1 MTNENKILDQVKP
14 LIVKLRKEVDIS
26 NNRVEFRDVVEKN
39 IDRICEEL
47 DTRWLVSI
55 CDTYVDFGDS
65 NEKRNAMF
73 IVMIANI
80 EKLWATNLLMYDVK
94 LNPQKLHKLKE
105 NKVIPLWD
113 GMYSFNINHG
123 DMTNNLYKRL
133 NNLMDETPFL
143 NKIFMTV
150 LKRIKENDTA
160 LANLAKYHQRLF
172 EPYPKRSLM
181 FGLVKKIRM
190 LFKTYKF

>member
-1 MTNENKILDQVKP
+1 MTDETKILNQVEP
-14 LIVKLRKEVDIS
+14 LIVKLRKDFDLK
-26 NNRVEFRDVVEKN
+26 NNWPKFRNIVEKN

-55 CDTYVDFGDS
+55 CDTYVDFGDPI
-65 NEKRNAMF
+65 EKRNAML
-73 IVMIANI
+73 IVQVANF
-80 EKLWATNLLMYDVK
+80 EKLWATDLLMYDVK
-94 LNPQKLHKLKE
+94 INPQKLDKLKK

-113 GMYSFNINHG
+113 GVYSFNINHG
-123 DMTNNLYKRL
+123 DMTNNLFRRL
-133 NNLMDETPFL
+133 NNLMQETSVL
-143 NKIFMTV
+143 NKIYLTV

-190 LFKTYKF
+190 LLKTYKF

>member
-26 NNRVEFRDVVEKN
+26 NNRLELRNVVEKN

-55 CDTYVDFGDS
+55 CDTYADFGDPI
-65 NEKRNAMF
+65 EKRNAML
-73 IVMIANI
+73 IVQVANF

-94 LNPQKLHKLKE
+94 LNPKKLDKLKK

-113 GMYSFNINHG
+113 GMYSFNVNHG
-123 DMTNNLYKRL
+123 DITNNLFRRL
-133 NNLMDETPFL
+133 NNLMEETSVL
-143 NKIFMTV
+143 NKIYLTV
-150 LKRIKENDTA
+150 LKRIKDNDTA
-160 LANLAKYHQRLF
+160 LANLDRYHQRLF
-172 EPYPKRSLM
+172 EPYPKRSIILS
-181 FGLVKKIRM
+181 LVKKIRM